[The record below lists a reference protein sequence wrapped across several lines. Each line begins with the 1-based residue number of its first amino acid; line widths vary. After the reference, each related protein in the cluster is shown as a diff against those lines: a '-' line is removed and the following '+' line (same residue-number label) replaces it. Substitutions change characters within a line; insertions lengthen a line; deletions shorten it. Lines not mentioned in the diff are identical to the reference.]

1 MIRFYPRDIGRWRGL
16 FNFPPKMLPLP
27 DYEEFD
33 SPQEFLDFLVEH
45 KVRLD
50 DPDNKLMFI
59 KRTANNDYD
68 CISLY
73 ECVQWTSI
81 GRIEVSSDYIIER
94 LERMVTPMPVEDKK
108 QLIKDLLGVK
118 ND

>member
-16 FNFPPKMLPLP
+16 FNFQPKMLPLP
-27 DYEEFD
+27 DYKDFN

-59 KRTANNDYD
+59 KRTANND
-68 CISLY
+68 Y

>member
-1 MIRFYPRDIGRWRGL
+1 
-16 FNFPPKMLPLP
+16 MLPLP
-27 DYEEFD
+27 DYKEFD

-50 DPDNKLMFI
+50 DPDNRLMFV

-118 ND
+118 